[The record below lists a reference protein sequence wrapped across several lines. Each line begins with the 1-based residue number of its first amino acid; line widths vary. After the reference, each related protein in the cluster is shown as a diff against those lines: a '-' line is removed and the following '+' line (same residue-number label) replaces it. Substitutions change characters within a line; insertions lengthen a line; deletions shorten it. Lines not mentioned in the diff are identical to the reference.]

1 MNGRFARS
9 ALGLAACA
17 AVAAGALLVGRHL
30 YLGAKGAAAAVLIDR
45 AWGRSFD
52 DGHPHRPWPWA
63 DFTPVARIEVRRLG
77 IDRPVLSDAGGRTMA
92 FGLGHL
98 IGSAPLGG
106 RGLSAIGGHRDTWAA
121 FLADLQRGD
130 TIVLRTF
137 DGVRRYRVTDTTVAD
152 RHAALPAAYAWGA
165 DAAGDAAALGDSAAA
180 DRLVLVTCWPF
191 NAIRRGPLR
200 YIVTCVAETPPSAA
214 RPAIAPDLP
223 QRVDDPD
230 AATTNGIS
238 MKLVLP
244 GA

>member
-1 MNGRFARS
+1 MNGRFARR

-17 AVAAGALLVGRHL
+17 AIAAGALLVGRHL

-52 DGHPHRPWPWA
+52 DGRPHRPWPWA

-77 IDRPVLSDAGGRTMA
+77 IDRPVLSDASGRTMA

-98 IGSAPLGG
+98 VGSASLGG

-137 DGVRRYRVTDTTVAD
+137 DGVRRYRVSCTTVVD
-152 RHAALPAAYAWGA
+152 RRAALSAAYAGQA
-165 DAAGDAAALGDSAAA
+165 DPAADA

-191 NAIRRGPLR
+191 GAVRSGPLR
-200 YIVTCVAETPPSAA
+200 YIVTCVAETPPSAG
-214 RPAIAPDLP
+214 RPALAPDLS
-223 QRVDDPD
+223 QRVDDP
-230 AATTNGIS
+230 ATTTGSS
-238 MKLVLP
+238 MLLARP